1 VIFGNTLSTIFPHI
15 YFFNILFAILSLTVF
30 SQKVYLETT
39 RNTKVGFME
48 HIVTSNPYFGVF
60 VLFILTFG
68 AFTTTTVIARL
79 ASRALAAKNTEK
91 IKLSVY
97 ECGPEVTKQPNRI
110 SPQFY
115 LFALLFLLFD
125 VEIVF
130 MFPWAVDFK
139 LLGWFGFAEMLMFI
153 LLLTI
158 GFVYAWKKGALE
170 WHNIK

>member
-1 VIFGNTLSTIFPHI
+1 
-15 YFFNILFAILSLTVF
+15 
-30 SQKVYLETT
+30 
-39 RNTKVGFME
+39 ME
-48 HIVTSNPYFGVF
+48 HTSIASPYFGIF
-60 VLFILTFG
+60 VLFVLTFG
-68 AFTTTTVIARL
+68 AFRITTIAARFV
-79 ASRALAAKNTEK
+79 SRFLAAKDTEK

-139 LLGWFGFAEMLMFI
+139 MLGWFGFAEMLMFI

-158 GFVYAWKKGALE
+158 GFVYAWKKGALQ

>member
-1 VIFGNTLSTIFPHI
+1 VQV
-15 YFFNILFAILSLTVF
+15 TVF
-30 SQKVYLETT
+30 STIIGGRKQNLYKVVFLGILLFDL
-39 RNTKVGFME
+39 KVDYME
-48 HIVTSNPYFGVF
+48 HIATANPYFGVF
-60 VLFILTFG
+60 VLFVITFG
-68 AFTTTTVIARL
+68 AFTATTIIARL
-79 ASRALAAKNTEK
+79 ASRALAAKENEK
-91 IKLSVY
+91 IKMSVY
-97 ECGPEVTKQPNRI
+97 ECGPEITKQPNRI

-170 WHNIK
+170 CTT

>member
-1 VIFGNTLSTIFPHI
+1 
-15 YFFNILFAILSLTVF
+15 
-30 SQKVYLETT
+30 
-39 RNTKVGFME
+39 ME
-48 HIVTSNPYFGVF
+48 HISTVNPYFGVF
-60 VLFILTFG
+60 VLFVVTFG
-68 AFTTTTVIARL
+68 AFTATTIAARW
-79 ASRALAAKNTEK
+79 ASHALAAKDTDK

-125 VEIVF
+125 VEIIF

-139 LLGWFGFAEMLMFI
+139 LLGWFGFIEMLMFI
-153 LLLTI
+153 GLLTI

-170 WHNIK
+170 WHSIK